1 MPSPTTSKCFWIRL
15 RQLRFHAYHGVLP
28 EEATLGQR
36 FVLDLECAYHPPSE
50 PWTDELSHTVSYA
63 ELCEQIRE
71 LCEQRRFKL
80 LESLAD
86 AIVERLRAEFPKL
99 EYIRVCLHKPSV
111 PLAAL
116 LDEAAVELRWCSET
130 WPNSLASS

>member
-15 RQLRFHAYHGVLP
+15 QQLHFHAHHGVLL

-36 FVLDLECAYHPPSE
+36 FVLDLECAFHPPLE
-50 PWTDELSHTVSYA
+50 PWSDELSHTVSYA

-99 EYIRVCLHKPSV
+99 E
-111 PLAAL
+111 
-116 LDEAAVELRWCSET
+116 
-130 WPNSLASS
+130 

>member
-1 MPSPTTSKCFWIRL
+1 M
-15 RQLRFHAYHGVLP
+15 
-28 EEATLGQR
+28 GQR
-36 FVLDLECAYHPPSE
+36 FVLDLECAFHPPLEAWS
-50 PWTDELSHTVSYA
+50 DELSHTVSYA

-86 AIVERLRAEFPKL
+86 AIVERLRAAFPKL

-111 PLAAL
+111 PLKAL
-116 LDEAAVELRWCSET
+116 LDEATVELRWCSEK
-130 WPNSLASS
+130 WPNSLVSP